1 MFKKSFNAQQLGLL
15 ILEVLLRKLE
25 LPNASLRC
33 GVSDGCPT
41 NQAAFDTI
49 RNLFRKMITPT
60 CISHAANVIGKI
72 LIEGLPIAK
81 SFESSW
87 SLMMS
92 SSPHAR
98 LLFRSHSGE
107 TAKRQS
113 ETRWYAWW
121 EIMNQIYC
129 HSATVQRVLDAFN
142 IYCDRFN
149 SSRLP

>member
-1 MFKKSFNAQQLGLL
+1 MHPF
-15 ILEVLLRKLE
+15 
-25 LPNASLRC
+25 LRC

-121 EIMNQIYC
+121 EIINQIYC
-129 HSATVQRVLDAFN
+129 HSATVQRVLDADGDFAEN
-142 IYCDRFN
+142 SRRKLKRKIENDGLLARLRGDRK
-149 SSRLP
+149 RCR